1 MGYYEDLRKKQ
12 KESGV
17 YQTRDGGVVKTAP
30 KPSGG
35 SGANI
40 VSGASADLG
49 AGKVSPSRPGV
60 EVTQSERAAAY
71 STPSAPKI
79 TTPTITTPKKN
90 PNTGAAPKYDAAA
103 AVKAATDSAAKQRQS
118 GKLLTR
124 DNYTVN
130 YNPYLDDEDE
140 TGTTDITSDR
150 SSAYIMPTGKY
161 QLPEGDPG
169 INYDTINMLL
179 NRYGMQPI
187 NGKIGGVPVEALYLG
202 NNRYALPYL
211 LDNPDSEQMYSNGN
225 LITVGDYKKALI
237 NGFLKSG
244 NEAAYNNW
252 IAGVAQNP
260 NVKTLSAY
268 EYEDPAAYEE
278 SGESDAYRDYID
290 AAIQAILG
298 QKSGIDQEAAA
309 AKQLAYENYM
319 RTKLG
324 LGEQTSGMA
333 TGTADSLM
341 MQNDLTLQNSLN
353 DIDQDRLN
361 AYADIDSQAAQME
374 AEGNLQLA
382 QMAEERR
389 REAEERAMRERE
401 WAYQLEH
408 DKRNGGGTTETQY
421 TPSELS
427 KMYADGVI
435 SLEEYRELS
444 GMGGSAPVK
453 MTARGYVDSNY
464 GRSDFANLT
473 LENIKKE
480 LNELKK
486 SGAMTTEE
494 YNKALEYY
502 QGLRSLEDL

>member
-1 MGYYEDLRKKQ
+1 MAYDWRAAVEAAKKKANQ
-12 KESGV
+12 YKNTGV
-17 YQTRDGGVVKTAP
+17 YQTLTGGEVKGQTAGSQAAVDFN
-30 KPSGG
+30 KALETGQYKTKDNGEVNTSSKNTSG
-35 SGANI
+35 STKKKQPVI
-40 VSGASADLG
+40 EDTLEERISAYTPV
-49 AGKVSPSRPGV
+49 AT
-60 EVTQSERAAAY
+60 TQ
-71 STPSAPKI
+71 
-79 TTPTITTPKKN
+79 KN
-90 PNTGAAPKYDAAA
+90 PDTGGYDWQS
-103 AVKAATDSAAKQRQS
+103 AVKAATDSANKQ
-118 GKLLTR
+118 KEDKALLTR
-124 DNYTVN
+124 DYTRVN

-179 NRYGMQPI
+179 NRYGMQPVD
-187 NGKIGGVPVEALYLG
+187 GKIGGVPVEALYLG

-237 NGFLKSG
+237 DGFLKSG
-244 NEAAYNNW
+244 NEADYNNW

-260 NVKTLSAY
+260 NVKTISAY
-268 EYEDPAAYEE
+268 EYEDPTAYEE
-278 SGESDAYRDYID
+278 NGESDAYRDYID

-361 AYADIDSQAAQME
+361 AYADIDSQAAQMK

-382 QMAEERR
+382 QMAEKRR
-389 REAEERAMRERE
+389 REAEERAQQERK
-401 WAYQLEH
+401 WAYELEQ
-408 DKRNGGGTTETQY
+408 DRIK
-421 TPSELS
+421 
-427 KMYADGVI
+427 ADGDESGDDSTPI
-435 SLEEYRELS
+435 SLS
-444 GMGGSAPVK
+444 
-453 MTARGYVDSNY
+453 ARGYVDSNY
-464 GRSDFANLT
+464 GRTDFANLT

-480 LNELKK
+480 LNELKN